1 MNIKQ
6 FLLIKACDKLPSD
19 VRDLIWKQVEISAA
33 DIIRK
38 IYLLKV
44 SRNVDIFLKM
54 LNFSNSNNSY
64 YHRHISNY
72 FKYNNNKIT
81 YKYIQEPGT
90 WIDHLEDIIQIY
102 RTRDIHFESNQLY
115 AIINKVTD
123 NNEIYQNTGIAY
135 WNNL

>member
-6 FLLIKACDKLPSD
+6 FLLIKACDNLPSD

-33 DIIRK
+33 NTIRNV
-38 IYLLKV
+38 YLLKV
-44 SRNVDIFLKM
+44 SRNVDVFLKI
-54 LNFSNSNNSY
+54 LNFSNNNNSY

-102 RTRDIHFESNQLY
+102 RTRDIHFECNQLY